1 MPTFYDKMFKPKK
14 SRLSRSQRNEWGH
27 WSDTR
32 ASCAYKEFEDPV
44 SVKDVENFL
53 IRQLFK
59 TKKKSLANQKLAKKE
74 TK

>member
-14 SRLSRSQRNEWGH
+14 SRFSKSQRNEWGH
-27 WSDTR
+27 WSDTM
-32 ASCAYKEFEDPV
+32 ASCAYKEFEDSV

-59 TKKKSLANQKLAKKE
+59 TKKKSLANQKVAKKE